1 MLKINLLPQEKGR
14 RAAAS
19 SSSVAS
25 MLIVGVVGSLVL
37 LVGGLFLFHA
47 SQQHEVDEI
56 REANT
61 RTQAEID
68 SIKSRVSDHQKILDE
83 LAEIRRREEAIEGL
97 QAARTGPTSM
107 LVEVSHILS
116 PGGYPTAD
124 PAVVERIRQMPNG
137 RDLLWNPNWESK
149 RLWLTGFEED
159 NRNVKFVGEGRS
171 PEDVSEFM
179 RRLQFSLYFQNVRL
193 DRTEEA
199 PTLSPQG
206 NGLKVQKFVIT
217 ARARY

>member
-1 MLKINLLPQEKGR
+1 MLKINLLPDKVRGTTEKQSGIPTPLLIG
-14 RAAAS
+14 
-19 SSSVAS
+19 VVVT
-25 MLIVGVVGSLVL
+25 LIV
-37 LVGGLFLFHA
+37 LVGTLFLYQA
-47 SQQHEVDEI
+47 AQQSEVDSL
-56 REANT
+56 RTANN
-61 RTQAEID
+61 RTQTEID
-68 SIKSRVSDHQKILDE
+68 AIKSRVSDHQKILDE

-149 RLWLTGFEED
+149 RLWLTGFEEE
-159 NRNVKFVGEGRS
+159 NRNVKFIGEGRS
-171 PEDVSEFM
+171 AEDVSEFM

-193 DRTEEA
+193 DRTEETA
-199 PTLSPQG
+199 TATPQA
-206 NGLKVQKFVIT
+206 NALKVQKFVIT